1 MELSLVRS
9 LMDRAFYDEHRGARC
24 PDRLFSKDVRKI
36 KNAIDKA
43 MYNYERT
50 VTPDEIEALFMA
62 NNPTL
67 TTAQKGAYGD
77 LFKRIKKE
85 NPLGNDVAQE
95 VLSKLFQQVVGED
108 IANLGF
114 DYVNGSQTSLEPLR
128 NILESYGDDFTPNL
142 NVEWDDMDVDTL
154 LQKNDM
160 EARWSFNIPSLTRVV
175 EGVNDG
181 HLIEVG
187 ARPNTGKTSFHAS
200 LIAGVNG
207 FARQGAKCVVLCNE
221 EGSHR
226 VGLRYLTSATGMDKY
241 QIKDNPSKAKELY
254 APIQK
259 NVKLRD
265 ATGKDMSWVE
275 SVCKSYSP
283 DVVVLDMGDKFA
295 KTQGFARQDEAL
307 KANAVHARM
316 IAKQHKCAI
325 FYMSQLSAEA
335 EGKVVLN
342 QAMMEG
348 SRTGKAAEADLMI
361 LIAKDAPVNKKGA
374 EDDGGEESTLRH
386 INVVK
391 NKLSGWH
398 GRLVCDLDYKTVR
411 YTA

>member
-9 LMDRAFYDEHRGARC
+9 LMDKEFYHEHRGAKC

-36 KNAIDKA
+36 KQSIDTA
-43 MYNYERT
+43 MTRYERT

-67 TTAQKGAYGD
+67 TTAQKQAYSH
-77 LFKRIKKE
+77 LFTQVKRE
-85 NPLGNDVAQE
+85 SPMGNDIAQE

-114 DYVNGSQTSLEPLR
+114 DYVNGDKSSLEPLR
-128 NILESYGDDFTPNL
+128 NLLEQYGDDFTPNL
-142 NVEWDDMDVDTL
+142 NISWEDISLDTIL
-154 LQKNDM
+154 ALTDLESQ
-160 EARWSFNIPSLTRVV
+160 WTFNIPTLTRKV
-175 EGVNDG
+175 EGVNAG

-200 LIAGVNG
+200 LVASPDG
-207 FARQGAKCVVLCNE
+207 FAWQGAKCIVLCNE
-221 EGSHR
+221 EGYHR
-226 VGLRYLTSATGMDKY
+226 VAHRYITAATGMDKF
-241 QIKDNPSKAKELY
+241 QISKNKEV
-254 APIQK
+254 AMRVFDQIRK
-259 NVKLRD
+259 NVMFKD
-265 ATGKDMSWVE
+265 ATGRDMNWVE
-275 SVCKSYSP
+275 SVCKSYKP
-283 DVVVLDMGDKFA
+283 DIVILDMGDKFA
-295 KTQGFARQDEAL
+295 RTAGFARPDEAL
-307 KANAVHARM
+307 KANAVHARQ
-316 IAKQHKCAI
+316 IAKQHDCAI

-361 LIAKDAPVNKKGA
+361 MISKNPTVEGQEE
-374 EDDGGEESTLRH
+374 EDKQRH
-386 INVVK
+386 INIVK

-398 GRLVCDLDYKTVR
+398 GIVHSYLDYHTAR
-411 YTA
+411 YLP